1 MGGGTLNFSV
11 YTSLLMGKQ
20 NVVPIAGWDKA
31 TSQLE
36 AWAVFCTVFCRDQ
49 GKQPATYKMFLLI

>member
-1 MGGGTLNFSV
+1 MGGGTLNFYV

-20 NVVPIAGWDKA
+20 DVAPIAGWEKA

-36 AWAVFCTVFCRDQ
+36 AWAVFCTVFCRYQ